1 MLRNVLSQRLSCVNP
16 EPRSSLCWS
25 GYARASSARRLPSP
39 ITHLGEWPGLA
50 VLTPA
55 RRRHGCARRSLLAA
69 DHRASRHVGIRPQ
82 RLSGIP
88 QCEGL
93 WATGDGVTDDTAA
106 INAAISA
113 GGRCGEGCASSSTT
127 PATVFFPQGTYVIS
141 NPIVLFYYTELVGD
155 AKNPPTLLASP
166 TFTGLAVVDADPYG
180 ANGNF
185 WISDDNFYKSVR
197 NFVIDVTAVPAAS
210 SATGIHWQV
219 SQATSLYNIVVNM
232 STENG
237 NNHQGIFMEDG
248 SGGFMGDLVFNGGK
262 FGIWVGNQQFTVR
275 NITVNNADTAIF
287 GLWNW
292 GWTFQGV
299 AINDCQVGFNL
310 TTGSPSGSPQGVE
323 AEAIIDATVKNTPVF
338 ISSSA
343 STNGS
348 LDGSLVLN
356 NIQLSNVSTVVG
368 VLGGDAV
375 VNGTAGKMTIDSW
388 AQGNVFTGTNGA
400 ARFVQ
405 GEIASIPK
413 ARSLLSNGKI
423 VSKGRPTYADYAVSQ
438 IVSVKSEGAKGD
450 GQTDDTAALQAVF
463 DKFAGCKIIYF
474 DQGTY
479 IVSSTLKIPAGVHIV
494 GEAWSNVM
502 GSGSAFADQD
512 RPNVVV
518 QVGAPGSSGVAEISG
533 MLFTTR
539 APAGGAIVVEWNVRD
554 PANQPAAA
562 GTWDTLI
569 RLGGTAGTNVQ
580 TTQCAWNLT
589 DASVDACSV
598 AFMGIH
604 ITPRASAY
612 LEGLWVWLADHDVD
626 GAGAQITAYSGRGIF
641 SESQGPVW
649 MIGTASEHH
658 VLYQYHLADAA
669 DHYIGLAQTE
679 TPYFQPAPPPPA
691 PFVPSK
697 AYKDPVFDGNVT
709 SAWALHVQSSRDV
722 LVFGAGFYSFF
733 QNYTTTCETTFD
745 CQQQI
750 VSVDAASS
758 ASLYSVSTV
767 ESVSQLS
774 VGGRPVVLA
783 GANPNGFAQTFTAW
797 TRH

>member
-1 MLRNVLSQRLSCVNP
+1 MLALPLLVGFLLHSLTLVNGLGSQCSGPLGAGTAAPGDPYWQQTIAHQGTSAFGPSGYQVFRNVKDF
-16 EPRSSLCWS
+16 
-25 GYARASSARRLPSP
+25 G
-39 ITHLGEWPGLA
+39 
-50 VLTPA
+50 
-55 RRRHGCARRSLLAA
+55 
-69 DHRASRHVGIRPQ
+69 
-82 RLSGIP
+82 
-88 QCEGL
+88 
-93 WATGDGVTDDTAA
+93 ATGDGVTDDTAA

-166 TFTGLAVVDADPYG
+166 TFTGLAVIDADPYG

-185 WISDDNFYKSVR
+185 WVSDNNLYKSVR

-210 SATGIHWQV
+210 SATGLHWQV

-232 STENG
+232 STESG

-299 AINDCQVGFNL
+299 SINDCQVGFNL
-310 TTGSPSGSPQGVE
+310 TTGSPSGNPQGVG
-323 AEAIIDATVKNTPVF
+323 AEAIIDATAKNTP
-338 ISSSA
+338 
-343 STNGS
+343 
-348 LDGSLVLN
+348 
-356 NIQLSNVSTVVG
+356 NVSTAIG

-375 VNGTAGKMTIDSW
+375 VPGTTGMMTIDSW
-388 AQGNVFTGTNGA
+388 AQGNVFTGTNGT

-438 IVSVKSEGAKGD
+438 IVSVKSEGALGD

-479 IVSSTLKIPAGVHIV
+479 IVSSTLKIPAGVRIV

-512 RPNVVV
+512 QPQVVV
-518 QVGAPGSSGVAEISG
+518 QIGAPGSSGIAEISG

-554 PANQPAAA
+554 PAHQPAAA

-580 TTQCAWNLT
+580 TAQCAWNLT
-589 DASVDACSV
+589 DTSIDACSV

-612 LEGLWVWLADHDVD
+612 LEVWSWVWLADHDVD
-626 GAGAQITAYSGRGIF
+626 GAAVQITAYSGRGIF

-691 PFVPSK
+691 PFVSSTT
-697 AYKDPVFDGNVT
+697 YKDPVFDET
-709 SAWALHVQSSRDV
+709 SRAHGRCTCSPRRR

-733 QNYTTTCETTFD
+733 QTTFD
-745 CQQQI
+745 CQLQI
-750 VSVDAASS
+750 ISVDAASN

-774 VGGRPVVLA
+774 VDGNPVVLA
-783 GANPNGFAQTFTAW
+783 GANPNGFAPTFTSW
-797 TRH
+797 TQQ